1 MTVIAKGIMK
11 GDMDLDDKSSMQRIQ
26 QIEEML
32 GHLAIHAQTQN
43 KSVGILI
50 DKAIDREK
58 SIERLMREVQA
69 SVIDTVNRQ
78 IEVSVDRGTSRLT
91 RNWDLANQ
99 AADKATQTFIVAEQS
114 LNWKLFAVASGVVTI
129 VVIAL
134 SAFMWWAL
142 KSDADEG
149 KLLRD
154 KKVLVD
160 CPIGKEMRLCAKID
174 PNNQKL
180 LNGYVILDH

>member
-1 MTVIAKGIMK
+1 MSVIAKGIMK
-11 GDMDLDDKSSMQRIQ
+11 GDRDLDDKNSTQRLQ
-26 QIEEML
+26 QVEEML
-32 GHLAIHAQTQN
+32 GHLAIHAQAQN
-43 KSVGILI
+43 KSVGTLI
-50 DKAIDREK
+50 DKAIHREK

-91 RNWDLANQ
+91 RNWDTANQ
-99 AADKATQTFIVAEQS
+99 AADKATQTFMAAEES
-114 LNWKLFAVASGVVTI
+114 LNWKLFAVASGIATI

-134 SAFMWWAL
+134 AAFMWWAL
-142 KSDADEG
+142 RSNVDEG
-149 KLLRD
+149 KLLRE
-154 KKVLVD
+154 KKVLID

-174 PNNQKL
+174 PNNHKL